1 VSNDR
6 AQRAPRCA
14 ARRQAGEDATR
25 PSDFLHENQRD
36 GSRPGGEA
44 VTRVRPE
51 RGNLWKDDV
60 PSALS
65 MREFTRGTLTMADDA
80 SLNVASAC
88 SGNTAR
94 YPRIT
99 IIPGTL
105 APYNPR
111 RASVSAGRS
120 TLFRYFRINPF
131 ALGIGIVP
139 QQYNF
144 LVAY

>member
-1 VSNDR
+1 
-6 AQRAPRCA
+6 
-14 ARRQAGEDATR
+14 
-25 PSDFLHENQRD
+25 
-36 GSRPGGEA
+36 

-51 RGNLWKDDV
+51 RGNLWKDGV

-111 RASVSAGRS
+111 RTSVSAGRS
-120 TLFRYFRINPF
+120 MLFRYFRINPL

-144 LVAY
+144 LVAYCIRSDIDRARTLFRLLHRAPRERKNSIILSDRAASRASD